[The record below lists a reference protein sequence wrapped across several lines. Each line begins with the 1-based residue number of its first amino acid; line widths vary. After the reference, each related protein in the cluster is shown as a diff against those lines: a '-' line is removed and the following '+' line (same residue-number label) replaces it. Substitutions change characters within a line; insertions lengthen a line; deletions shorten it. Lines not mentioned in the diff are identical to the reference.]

1 MAKITIQDKKD
12 LIDRVRSLTDAN
24 EHKQLLR
31 VIIKSRIKFTENTN
45 GCFIDLNKVDDK
57 VINKLFQVVELCE
70 QNRDYNEKMNALLEE
85 TRKEVDVRYEYK
97 LSRKNE
103 NKKKTNKI
111 IDTDASEESDSE
123 DDGIDDNDG
132 IESEEESE
140 AEGDGN
146 GPDDN

>member
-1 MAKITIQDKKD
+1 MAKINIQDKKD
-12 LIDRVRSLTDAN
+12 LIDRVRSLTDSN

-31 VIIKSRIKFTENTN
+31 VIIKNRIKFTENTN

-57 VINKLFQVVELCE
+57 VIDKLFQVVELCE

-103 NKKKTNKI
+103 TKKKTNEI
-111 IDTDASEESDSE
+111 IDTDAEESEEE
-123 DDGIDDNDG
+123 DNVVVDDG